1 MPQASTFNQGIWLAA
16 ENVAECYHDLTP
28 VRVVGGVAYSDIA
41 NDYFLVSHGIP
52 TPEYFRKVI
61 LGADKAI
68 AWYIPNRSD
77 LATLDSYLVSIT
89 ELEAKLGATMVGI
102 DAPESL
108 KASRATWAQLA
119 GCSLS

>member
-1 MPQASTFNQGIWLAA
+1 MVPGGECFIRARVIAGIACAPFW
-16 ENVAECYHDLTP
+16 
-28 VRVVGGVAYSDIA
+28 
-41 NDYFLVSHGIP
+41 
-52 TPEYFRKVI
+52 KVI
-61 LGADKAI
+61 LSADKAI

-108 KASRATWAQLA
+108 KVSRATWAQLA

>member
-1 MPQASTFNQGIWLAA
+1 VLPL
-16 ENVAECYHDLTP
+16 
-28 VRVVGGVAYSDIA
+28 RVVGGVVYSDSA
-41 NDYFLVSHGIP
+41 NDYFLISHGIP
-52 TPEYFRKVI
+52 TPEYFWKVI
-61 LGADKAI
+61 LSADKAI

-77 LATLDSYLVSIT
+77 LASLDSYLVSIT

>member
-1 MPQASTFNQGIWLAA
+1 MPA
-16 ENVAECYHDLTP
+16 LTP
-28 VRVVGGVAYSDIA
+28 
-41 NDYFLVSHGIP
+41 LEQGIP
-52 TPEYFRKVI
+52 TPEYFWKLI
-61 LGADKAI
+61 LSGARAI

-77 LATLDSYLVSIT
+77 LASLDSYLVSIT
-89 ELEAKLGATMVGI
+89 ELEAKLGVAMVGI